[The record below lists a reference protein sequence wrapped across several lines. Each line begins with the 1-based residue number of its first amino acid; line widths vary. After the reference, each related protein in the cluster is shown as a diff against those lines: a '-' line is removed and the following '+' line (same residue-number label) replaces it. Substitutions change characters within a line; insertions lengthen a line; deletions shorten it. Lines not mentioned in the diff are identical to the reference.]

1 MYGILSMGV
10 LPSLALK
17 QSNPLKHPREAD
29 NSQADG
35 EEEKDI
41 RKAWLSSTLGRFHVC
56 YSNETTVH
64 WWVVPMVV
72 AHGNPLNNQRK

>member
-1 MYGILSMGV
+1 MGV

-17 QSNPLKHPREAD
+17 QSSSLKHPREAD

-41 RKAWLSSTLGRFHVC
+41 LKAWLSSTLGRFCIC

-64 WWVVPMVV
+64 
-72 AHGNPLNNQRK
+72 